1 MLILGRRAFLGHAA
15 ALAASTAGLSFARRS
30 AATKL
35 VVTHVHWLE
44 EVMDDAL
51 WGIRMGVEE
60 ARHSAGMF
68 GGAVSL
74 RDRQLPMGVEP
85 SPALFSPGDDALHV
99 IVPGLM
105 SAEGFDAI
113 VDGARA
119 SGALVLNAS
128 RRAPSI
134 YARCRRHVFHV
145 QPSPSTFTVAR
156 ASLPASAAG
165 EMAAWSP
172 TLTRFGADTLNK
184 RFRGFASRSM
194 DSSAWC
200 GWFAVKCAWEAALQS
215 RASTGG
221 QLADALLAPTAR
233 FDGHKGA
240 PLHFDSN
247 HELVQPLYLI
257 NGKEVA
263 GEAEPVRSRE
273 QAACD

>member
-1 MLILGRRAFLGHAA
+1 
-15 ALAASTAGLSFARRS
+15 
-30 AATKL
+30 
-35 VVTHVHWLE
+35 
-44 EVMDDAL
+44 MDDVL